1 MNRPHSIG
9 RRGWLCAAAAL
20 ALAGPAAAVPLR
32 MVVVSMVGDKLEII
46 APQMTT
52 GSRLDRNFRTT
63 LEGKSGAFDVFM
75 LDAAAQ
81 AIGAVNR
88 EISTTLIKM
97 PPSKL
102 YDEPE
107 RLFDGKQVGLPGAVV
122 DELERVKAQY
132 VLLIT
137 KFRADVRVPFR
148 SEFIGI
154 GKVRGLGFYV
164 DVESHVTMVESRE
177 TAPGFLAPYAYF
189 RLSLVDVRTGELRR
203 DAVVTLMENWAV
215 AAKPEASNSWEVLD
229 AAQKVESLERLI
241 RRGLAE
247 KLRPLLE
254 GL

>member
-1 MNRPHSIG
+1 MNRVHFFS
-9 RRGWLCAAAAL
+9 RRTWLHAAAAL
-20 ALAGPAAAVPLR
+20 ALAGPATAAPLTIA
-32 MVVVSMVGDKLEII
+32 VVSMIGDKLEII
-46 APQMTT
+46 APQVTT
-52 GSRLDRNFRTT
+52 GSSLDRNFRTT

-75 LDAAAQ
+75 LDAVAQ
-81 AIGAVNR
+81 AVAAVNR

-97 PPSKL
+97 SPSKL

-107 RLFDGKQVGLPGAVV
+107 RMFDGKQVGLPGAVV

-164 DVESHVTMVESRE
+164 DVESRVTMVDSRE

-189 RLSLVDVRTGELRR
+189 RMSLVDVRTGELRR
-203 DAVVTLMENWAV
+203 DQVVTLMENWAV
-215 AAKPEASNSWEVLD
+215 AARPEASNSWEVLN

-247 KLRPLLE
+247 KVRPLLE

>member
-1 MNRPHSIG
+1 MK
-9 RRGWLCAAAAL
+9 RRDLMTRRACLHVAAAL
-20 ALAGPAAAVPLR
+20 ALAGPATAAPLTIA
-32 MVVVSMVGDKLEII
+32 VVSMIGDKLEII
-46 APQMTT
+46 APQVTT
-52 GSRLDRNFRTT
+52 GSSLDRNFRTT

-75 LDAAAQ
+75 LDAVDQ
-81 AIGAVNR
+81 AVAAVNR
-88 EISTTLIKM
+88 EISTTLIKVS
-97 PPSKL
+97 PSKL

-107 RLFDGKQVGLPGAVV
+107 RMFNGKQVGLPGAVV

-132 VLLIT
+132 VLLVT

-164 DVESHVTMVESRE
+164 DVENRVTMVDSRE

-189 RLSLVDVRTGELRR
+189 RMSLVDVRTGELRR
-203 DAVVTLMENWAV
+203 DQVVTLMENWPV
-215 AAKPEASNSWEVLD
+215 AARPEASNSWEVLS

-241 RRGLAE
+241 RKGLAE

>member
-1 MNRPHSIG
+1 MNRPHFFS
-9 RRGWLCAAAAL
+9 RRTWLHAAAVL
-20 ALAGPAAAVPLR
+20 ALAGPATAAPLTIA
-32 MVVVSMVGDKLEII
+32 VVSMIGDKLEII

-75 LDAAAQ
+75 LDAVAQ
-81 AIGAVNR
+81 AVAAVNLG
-88 EISTTLIKM
+88 IGTVLIKM
-97 PPSKL
+97 PPSKF

-107 RLFDGKQVGLPGAVV
+107 RMFDGKQVGLPGAVV
-122 DELERVKAQY
+122 DELERVKAHY

-164 DVESHVTMVESRE
+164 DLENRVTMVDSRE
-177 TAPGFLAPYAYF
+177 SAPGFLAPYAYF
-189 RLSLVDVRTGELRR
+189 RMSLVDVRTGEVRR
-203 DAVVTLMENWAV
+203 DQVVTLMENWAV
-215 AAKPEASNSWEVLD
+215 AARPESSNAWEVLN
-229 AAQKVESLERLI
+229 AAQKIESLERLI
-241 RRGLAE
+241 RQGLAD
-247 KLRPLLE
+247 KVRPLLE